1 MQAGK
6 TCTYDKISL
15 KIIGKGE
22 MDEEREEG
30 EREISKVKC
39 KSPHKDPQCCLL
51 TLSLQ
56 GGAKAPKSPE
66 LSAKKGGK
74 IPEERKEKI
83 PTEHRAAETEQAQTA
98 GVLQMPRGGCR
109 FYS

>member
-15 KIIGKGE
+15 KIIGKGGW
-22 MDEEREEG
+22 MKRERRG
-30 EREISKVKC
+30 REREISKVKY
-39 KSPHKDPQCCLL
+39 KSPEDPQCCLL

-56 GGAKAPKSPE
+56 GGGKAPKGPE

-74 IPEERKEKI
+74 ILEGRKEKI
-83 PTEHRAAETEQAQTA
+83 PTEHRDAKTEQAQTA
-98 GVLQMPRGGCR
+98 GVLQMAREGCR